1 MVALS
6 AALFGVRRHDGAFSF
21 FLHPRSAR
29 LNRPMQSGVMPL
41 HSKRAG
47 PLCRR
52 LRAPL
57 RDRLAGKA

>member
-1 MVALS
+1 
-6 AALFGVRRHDGAFSF
+6 
-21 FLHPRSAR
+21 
-29 LNRPMQSGVMPL
+29 MQSGVMPL